1 MILYILAHVV
11 AFVYSVN
18 DTALKLITTPRLAEL
33 CDRSFRHSV
42 ILSASRITHERVM
55 RSKIFI
61 ILKSSWLWCAV
72 EGG

>member
-11 AFVYSVN
+11 AFVCIQCN

-61 ILKSSWLWCAV
+61 I
-72 EGG
+72 

>member
-1 MILYILAHVV
+1 MNLMLIVSTVLYDS
-11 AFVYSVN
+11 VYFSPCRRLCIQCN

-61 ILKSSWLWCAV
+61 I
-72 EGG
+72 